1 MLYLKY
7 QRIIFL
13 SVNQSK
19 KKFEMLL
26 TLLEFYMQSNLKS
39 RVVCACLDRF
49 IFHVHQSLMQ
59 NDFMS
64 SIVHWFKQQRQNKLF
79 LNSLIVLCSSWKM
92 ETIPLKR
99 ENLSDPPQINSRLS
113 NKDVAHWNL
122 LFPGI
127 KSYFIPDEQTTTSSS
142 DFKAMAKT
150 PQTCN
155 TIRAALIFPLVS

>member
-1 MLYLKY
+1 MNKIFSNSIYWSVVQKVKLKNWSLVHDTIASFIPRSIFKYENWQINFETICLIWNIRELYS
-7 QRIIFL
+7 

-92 ETIPLKR
+92 ETIP
-99 ENLSDPPQINSRLS
+99 
-113 NKDVAHWNL
+113 
-122 LFPGI
+122 
-127 KSYFIPDEQTTTSSS
+127 
-142 DFKAMAKT
+142 
-150 PQTCN
+150 
-155 TIRAALIFPLVS
+155 TIHEFVFERIIW